1 MVNVVLNGGNIRCK
15 SIKIMAK
22 NNTIKSNKKQSD
34 SKKRN
39 YKFSFLTAFI
49 FLLSISLILSLFSFE
64 PSALHAVGSIDTVP
78 QSGEAVIPLLG
89 KFGNYLAYYTI
100 ALFGTAAWLL
110 PFVLI
115 SFSFSLYS
123 KTSWI
128 QKCRKIGSMM
138 ILIISTSTFST
149 VNFSENFNVQY
160 FTSGPGGYLGCFLY
174 FGLPFTGSNVTPQG
188 VLGVMFGPLGTNL
201 LCSILGIIAFAIHFS
216 LSFTK
221 LNKFTGIYTALRNS
235 KLSFFSNKRTKQEEN
250 PLPKTPPQVSLLSRF
265 LKVITRWNA
274 NSDDDLLFSDVS
286 KNRANT
292 DVFSAVQLSQNSKVL
307 KNNQI
312 ETEDDKPEIADHTSQ
327 VLDVWDDNIDSN
339 IVDDSQEKVFS
350 LINEKDNDHVEMDG
364 FKVVRAAKTEKAGDL
379 FPERKGDYHFPTLDL
394 LMDPPEEVGNADD
407 DHMEKA
413 RNLKE
418 TLSQFKVDI
427 ELGEVHTGP
436 VITRYDVHPAAGVR
450 VEKIANLDKNL
461 AMALRADS
469 VRILAPVPGK
479 GCVGIEV
486 PNSDPAAVCLKEILQ
501 SKAWADSGAE
511 IPIVLGK
518 EASGKALVADL
529 TKMPH
534 LLVAGSTGS
543 GKTVCINAIIASLC
557 YYSSPE
563 DVRFIMVDPKIVE
576 MKIYNDLP
584 HMLIP
589 VVTEP
594 KKVPGALKW
603 LLIEMERRY
612 QIFSKVG
619 VRNIAGFNAKILK
632 DKEEKEKAQLLDAE
646 MTAEERAA
654 LSNIQVPRDDD
665 ALEIPENKLPYIVC
679 IIDELADLM
688 MVAQADVETG
698 IARLAQL
705 ARAAGIHLIIATQR
719 PSVNVITGVI
729 KANLPSRISF
739 RVASYRDSQTILD
752 GKGAE
757 ALIGKGDML
766 FIPPGSS
773 TFVRAQGAFVSDDE
787 INGIV
792 DYLKINGPPEII
804 EEVREQIESAGDED
818 VLGQGGDDS
827 DEDPMVRKAI
837 EVIRTTKRASTS
849 NLQRKLSIGYNR
861 AARIMD
867 DLEDRGLIG
876 PDVPGQGREIL
887 MDL

>member
-1 MVNVVLNGGNIRCK
+1 VSKTDLKLNAATPKRSIVL
-15 SIKIMAK
+15 A
-22 NNTIKSNKKQSD
+22 
-34 SKKRN
+34 
-39 YKFSFLTAFI
+39 I
-49 FLLSISLILSLFSFE
+49 FL
-64 PSALHAVGSIDTVP
+64 AVV
-78 QSGEAVIPLLG
+78 A
-89 KFGNYLAYYTI
+89 
-100 ALFGTAAWLL
+100 
-110 PFVLI
+110 
-115 SFSFSLYS
+115 
-123 KTSWI
+123 
-128 QKCRKIGSMM
+128 
-138 ILIISTSTFST
+138 
-149 VNFSENFNVQY
+149 
-160 FTSGPGGYLGCFLY
+160 
-174 FGLPFTGSNVTPQG
+174 
-188 VLGVMFGPLGTNL
+188 
-201 LCSILGIIAFAIHFS
+201 
-216 LSFTK
+216 
-221 LNKFTGIYTALRNS
+221 
-235 KLSFFSNKRTKQEEN
+235 
-250 PLPKTPPQVSLLSRF
+250 
-265 LKVITRWNA
+265 
-274 NSDDDLLFSDVS
+274 
-286 KNRANT
+286 
-292 DVFSAVQLSQNSKVL
+292 
-307 KNNQI
+307 
-312 ETEDDKPEIADHTSQ
+312 
-327 VLDVWDDNIDSN
+327 
-339 IVDDSQEKVFS
+339 VFS
-350 LINEKDNDHVEMDG
+350 LIALVDYDPQFVHQSPQISDSPVLGKTGVFIGRCFNGWFGLSSWLLPWFFLNLSIASFKQTTSSVKLTQFLSTLSCILFVSILGNVTDHSNLASNNDSVFENDFYEHGAGGSLGAFLYSGMPFVESVNNAFENSGPLKTWLGSVGTILLSLIGLMLGLFYHIRWYFKLRNPLSKLNEVVSGLKSMKISRKEATLEEDAEDNKLEKSESDQNKSKKWGFGFLNTKDEEDLLFEDVSLQKSDPPIKDLREDEPAISSRSANKKNKFQEEENSLNPVNEKALSPNIPDVTKEESAAIPVSSSSEDNTPEQPEVEMDG

-379 FPERKGDYHFPTLDL
+379 FPERKGDYHFPTLEL
-394 LMDPPEEVGNADD
+394 LMEPPEEEANEDE
-407 DHMEKA
+407 DHMIKA

-418 TLSQFKVDI
+418 TLAQFKVEI

-461 AMALRADS
+461 AMALKADS

-486 PNSDPAAVCLKEILQ
+486 PNQKPAPVCLKEILQ
-501 SKAWADSGAE
+501 SKAWADAGAE

-518 EASGKALVADL
+518 EASGRALVADL

-557 YYSSPE
+557 YHSSPE

-576 MKIYNDLP
+576 MKVYNDLP

-603 LLIEMERRY
+603 LLVEMERRY

-632 DKEEKEKAQLLDAE
+632 DKEEKEKAQLLDAQ

-654 LSNIQVPRDDD
+654 LSSIEVPRDDD
-665 ALEIPENKLPYIVC
+665 VLEIPENKLPYIVC

-773 TFVRAQGAFVSDDE
+773 TFLRAQGAFVSDEE

-792 DYLKINGPPEII
+792 DYLKVNGPPQII
-804 EEVREQIESAGDED
+804 EEVREQIESAGEDD
-818 VLGQGGDDS
+818 VLGDGDDS

-837 EVIRTTKRASTS
+837 EVIRSTKRASTS

>member
-1 MVNVVLNGGNIRCK
+1 
-15 SIKIMAK
+15 MAK
-22 NNTIKSNKKQSD
+22 TITNSTKEKGLVKATLEKNLL
-34 SKKRN
+34 
-39 YKFSFLTAFI
+39 FS
-49 FLLSISLILSLFSFE
+49 LLSGVLSLCLLLALFFYQ
-64 PSALHAVGSIDTVP
+64 PSDLHKVGF
-78 QSGEAVIPLLG
+78 SGETPEYNQNEDTNIPVLGELGNYIAYAVFSSFGLSAWILPWLFVSLCILFATSSTIAEKTKKISTLVFGIVSLSTLANVQNSTHLDSQIYISGLGGKLGALLYSGLPLSANEQLPHGLLG
-89 KFGNYLAYYTI
+89 NLLGPW
-100 ALFGTAAWLL
+100 GTSILMII
-110 PFVLI
+110 VLI
-115 SFSFSLYS
+115 YSMSVHFSFSLLS
-123 KTSWI
+123 TIKTFEGIKRNFTNVSAENDKFN
-128 QKCRKIGSMM
+128 QSSSRKD
-138 ILIISTSTFST
+138 
-149 VNFSENFNVQY
+149 NDKSEKK
-160 FTSGPGGYLGCFLY
+160 
-174 FGLPFTGSNVTPQG
+174 
-188 VLGVMFGPLGTNL
+188 
-201 LCSILGIIAFAIHFS
+201 FS
-216 LSFTK
+216 LKSLFK
-221 LNKFTGIYTALRNS
+221 RESTGWF
-235 KLSFFSNKRTKQEEN
+235 KDKEE
-250 PLPKTPPQVSLLSRF
+250 
-265 LKVITRWNA
+265 
-274 NSDDDLLFSDVS
+274 DLLFGDVS
-286 KNRANT
+286 RSNVQNT
-292 DVFSAVQLSQNSKVL
+292 KIITSSKKTVA
-307 KNNQI
+307 KSTNKP
-312 ETEDDKPEIADHTSQ
+312 EDDKKSIDRNSDSTKALNSQDPEIAEEIKLKSANSSIAENNEQ
-327 VLDVWDDNIDSN
+327 NVASN
-339 IVDDSQEKVFS
+339 
-350 LINEKDNDHVEMDG
+350 LNDLDG
-364 FKVVRAAKTEKAGDL
+364 FKVVRAEKTEKAGDL
-379 FPERKGDYHFPTLDL
+379 FPERKGDYHFPTLEL
-394 LMDPPEEVGNADD
+394 LMDPPEEVDTGDE
-407 DHMEKA
+407 DHMLKA
-413 RNLKE
+413 KRLKE
-418 TLSQFKVDI
+418 TLMEFKIEV

-436 VITRYDVHPAAGVR
+436 VITRYDIHPAAGVR

-461 AMALRADS
+461 AMALKAES

-479 GCVGIEV
+479 GCVGVEV
-486 PNSDPAAVCLKEILQ
+486 PNAKPMPVCMKEILQ
-501 SKAWADSGAE
+501 SKAWAEAGAE

-518 EASGKALVADL
+518 EASGRPLVADL

-543 GKTVCINAIIASLC
+543 GKTVCINSIIASLC
-557 YYSSPE
+557 YHSSPE

-576 MKIYNDLP
+576 MKVYNDLP

-603 LLIEMERRY
+603 LLVEMERRY
-612 QIFSKVG
+612 QIFSKIG

-632 DKEEKEKAQLLDAE
+632 DKKEKEKALLLDAE

-654 LSNIQVPRDDD
+654 LSSIEVPRDDD
-665 ALEIPENKLPYIVC
+665 VLEIPENKLPYIVC

-773 TFVRAQGAFVSDDE
+773 AFARAQGAFVSDDE

-792 DYLKINGPPEII
+792 EFLKINGPPQII
-804 EEVREQIESAGDED
+804 EEVQEQVESAGQED
-818 VLGQGGDDS
+818 LLGGDGENS
-827 DEDPMVRKAI
+827 EEDPMARKAI
-837 EVIRTTKRASTS
+837 EIIRSTKRASTS

-867 DLEDRGLIG
+867 DLEDRGLVG

>member
-1 MVNVVLNGGNIRCK
+1 MAKKIDNNNGGISELSPKKRGFIGLISGALAVLVLIALINYDPSSYHVHPPADSTPLLGQLGIFVARHLFGLLGLSAWMLPWFLGNVSYLSLKKTKRRLKLLKLSTIFVSLICVSILANLRDTQFRIESNVSLLDSNRFEHGAGGSIGAFFYSGLPVDSLPEERSSGFLKLWFGSLGTTVISIGILLLSLSFHFK
-15 SIKIMAK
+15 SVGLFKLISKFEVLGKSEKKSPPTDLPISSDSSK
-22 NNTIKSNKKQSD
+22 VGSWLSKWLFRFSNKK
-34 SKKRN
+34 
-39 YKFSFLTAFI
+39 
-49 FLLSISLILSLFSFE
+49 
-64 PSALHAVGSIDTVP
+64 
-78 QSGEAVIPLLG
+78 
-89 KFGNYLAYYTI
+89 
-100 ALFGTAAWLL
+100 
-110 PFVLI
+110 
-115 SFSFSLYS
+115 
-123 KTSWI
+123 
-128 QKCRKIGSMM
+128 
-138 ILIISTSTFST
+138 
-149 VNFSENFNVQY
+149 
-160 FTSGPGGYLGCFLY
+160 
-174 FGLPFTGSNVTPQG
+174 
-188 VLGVMFGPLGTNL
+188 
-201 LCSILGIIAFAIHFS
+201 
-216 LSFTK
+216 
-221 LNKFTGIYTALRNS
+221 
-235 KLSFFSNKRTKQEEN
+235 
-250 PLPKTPPQVSLLSRF
+250 VS
-265 LKVITRWNA
+265 
-274 NSDDDLLFSDVS
+274 DDLLFGDVS
-286 KNRANT
+286 KIAN
-292 DVFSAVQLSQNSKVL
+292 SASEISENVKKENKSK
-307 KNNQI
+307 KEPKII
-312 ETEDDKPEIADHTSQ
+312 EEVKSDE
-327 VLDVWDDNIDSN
+327 LNGIDS
-339 IVDDSQEKVFS
+339 VSDSSEEIDAQEVSDPITKPAKLEVIDPS
-350 LINEKDNDHVEMDG
+350 TSGMEG
-364 FKVVRAAKTEKAGDL
+364 FKVVRAAKTEKANEL
-379 FPERKGDYHFPTLDL
+379 FPERKGDYHFPSMDL
-394 LMDPPEEVGNADD
+394 LMDPPEEEAIGDE
-407 DHMEKA
+407 DHILKA
-413 RNLKE
+413 KRLQDTLKE
-418 TLSQFKVDI
+418 FKI
-427 ELGEVHTGP
+427 EVEMGEVHTGP
-436 VITRYDVHPAAGVR
+436 VITRYDLHPAAGVR

-461 AMALRADS
+461 AMALRAES

-486 PNSDPAAVCLKEILQ
+486 PNAIPMPVCMKEILQ
-501 SKAWADSGAE
+501 SKAWHEAGAE

-518 EASGKALVADL
+518 EASGRPLVADL

-557 YYSSPE
+557 YHSSPE

-576 MKIYNDLP
+576 MKVYNDLP

-612 QIFSKVG
+612 QIFSKIG

-632 DKEEKEKAQLLDAE
+632 DKAEKEKAQLLDAE
-646 MTAEERAA
+646 MTPEERAA
-654 LSNIQVPRDDD
+654 LTSVQVPRDDD

-773 TFVRAQGAFVSDDE
+773 TFTRAQGAFVSDDE

-792 DYLKINGPPEII
+792 EFLKINGPPQII
-804 EEVREQIESAGDED
+804 EEVRDQIESAGEDD
-818 VLGQGGDDS
+818 VLGGSEDS
-827 DEDPMVRKAI
+827 EDDPMTRKAI
-837 EVIRTTKRASTS
+837 EVIRSTKRASTS

-867 DLEDRGLIG
+867 DLEDRGLVG
-876 PDVPGQGREIL
+876 PDVAGQGREIL

>member
-1 MVNVVLNGGNIRCK
+1 MLPWFLGNVSYLSLKKTKRRLKLLKLSTIFVSLICVSILANLRDTQFRIESNVSLLDSNRFEHGAGGSIGAFFYSGLPVDSLPEERSSGFLKLWFGSLGTTVITIGILLLSLSFHFK
-15 SIKIMAK
+15 SVGLFKLISKFEVFGKSEKKSPPTDLPISSDSSK
-22 NNTIKSNKKQSD
+22 VGSWLSKWLFRFSNKK
-34 SKKRN
+34 
-39 YKFSFLTAFI
+39 
-49 FLLSISLILSLFSFE
+49 
-64 PSALHAVGSIDTVP
+64 
-78 QSGEAVIPLLG
+78 
-89 KFGNYLAYYTI
+89 
-100 ALFGTAAWLL
+100 
-110 PFVLI
+110 
-115 SFSFSLYS
+115 
-123 KTSWI
+123 
-128 QKCRKIGSMM
+128 
-138 ILIISTSTFST
+138 
-149 VNFSENFNVQY
+149 
-160 FTSGPGGYLGCFLY
+160 
-174 FGLPFTGSNVTPQG
+174 
-188 VLGVMFGPLGTNL
+188 
-201 LCSILGIIAFAIHFS
+201 
-216 LSFTK
+216 
-221 LNKFTGIYTALRNS
+221 
-235 KLSFFSNKRTKQEEN
+235 
-250 PLPKTPPQVSLLSRF
+250 VS
-265 LKVITRWNA
+265 
-274 NSDDDLLFSDVS
+274 DDLLFGDVS
-286 KNRANT
+286 KIAN
-292 DVFSAVQLSQNSKVL
+292 SASEISENVKKENKSK
-307 KNNQI
+307 KEPKII
-312 ETEDDKPEIADHTSQ
+312 EEVKSDE
-327 VLDVWDDNIDSN
+327 LNGIDS
-339 IVDDSQEKVFS
+339 VSDSSEEIDAQEVSDPITKPAKLEVIDS
-350 LINEKDNDHVEMDG
+350 STSGMEG
-364 FKVVRAAKTEKAGDL
+364 FKVVRAAKTEKANEL
-379 FPERKGDYHFPTLDL
+379 FPERKGDYHFPSMDL
-394 LMDPPEEVGNADD
+394 LMDPPEEEAIGDE
-407 DHMEKA
+407 DHILKA
-413 RNLKE
+413 KRLQDTLKE
-418 TLSQFKVDI
+418 FKI
-427 ELGEVHTGP
+427 EVEMGEVHTGP
-436 VITRYDVHPAAGVR
+436 VITRYDLHPAAGVR

-461 AMALRADS
+461 AMALRAES

-486 PNSDPAAVCLKEILQ
+486 PNAIPMPVCMKEILQ
-501 SKAWADSGAE
+501 SKAWHEAGAE

-518 EASGKALVADL
+518 EASGRPLVADL

-557 YYSSPE
+557 YHSSPE

-576 MKIYNDLP
+576 MKVYNDLP

-612 QIFSKVG
+612 QIFSKIG

-632 DKEEKEKAQLLDAE
+632 DKAEKEKAQLLDAE
-646 MTAEERAA
+646 MTPEERAA
-654 LSNIQVPRDDD
+654 LTSVQVPRDDD

-773 TFVRAQGAFVSDDE
+773 TFTRAQGAFVSDDE

-792 DYLKINGPPEII
+792 EFLKINGPPQII
-804 EEVREQIESAGDED
+804 EEVRDQIESAGEDD
-818 VLGQGGDDS
+818 VLGGSEDS
-827 DEDPMVRKAI
+827 DDDPMTRKAI
-837 EVIRTTKRASTS
+837 EVIRSTKRASTS

-867 DLEDRGLIG
+867 DLEDRGLVG
-876 PDVPGQGREIL
+876 PDVAGQGREIL

>member
-1 MVNVVLNGGNIRCK
+1 M
-15 SIKIMAK
+15 
-22 NNTIKSNKKQSD
+22 
-34 SKKRN
+34 
-39 YKFSFLTAFI
+39 
-49 FLLSISLILSLFSFE
+49 E
-64 PSALHAVGSIDTVP
+64 
-78 QSGEAVIPLLG
+78 
-89 KFGNYLAYYTI
+89 
-100 ALFGTAAWLL
+100 
-110 PFVLI
+110 
-115 SFSFSLYS
+115 
-123 KTSWI
+123 
-128 QKCRKIGSMM
+128 
-138 ILIISTSTFST
+138 
-149 VNFSENFNVQY
+149 
-160 FTSGPGGYLGCFLY
+160 
-174 FGLPFTGSNVTPQG
+174 
-188 VLGVMFGPLGTNL
+188 
-201 LCSILGIIAFAIHFS
+201 
-216 LSFTK
+216 
-221 LNKFTGIYTALRNS
+221 
-235 KLSFFSNKRTKQEEN
+235 
-250 PLPKTPPQVSLLSRF
+250 
-265 LKVITRWNA
+265 
-274 NSDDDLLFSDVS
+274 
-286 KNRANT
+286 
-292 DVFSAVQLSQNSKVL
+292 
-307 KNNQI
+307 
-312 ETEDDKPEIADHTSQ
+312 
-327 VLDVWDDNIDSN
+327 
-339 IVDDSQEKVFS
+339 
-350 LINEKDNDHVEMDG
+350 G
-364 FKVVRAAKTEKAGDL
+364 FKVVRAAKTEKASDL
-379 FPERKGDYHFPTLDL
+379 FPERKGDYHFPPMEL
-394 LMDPPEEVGNADD
+394 LMEPPEEESIGDE
-407 DHMEKA
+407 DHILKA
-413 RNLKE
+413 KRLQDTLKE
-418 TLSQFKVDI
+418 FKI
-427 ELGEVHTGP
+427 EVEMGEVHTGP
-436 VITRYDVHPAAGVR
+436 VITRYDLHPAAGVR

-461 AMALRADS
+461 AMALKADS

-486 PNSDPAAVCLKEILQ
+486 PNATPMPVCMKEILQ
-501 SKAWADSGAE
+501 SKAWHEAGAE

-518 EASGKALVADL
+518 EASGRPLVADL

-557 YYSSPE
+557 YHSSPE

-576 MKIYNDLP
+576 MKVYNDLP

-589 VVTEP
+589 VVTDP

-612 QIFSKVG
+612 QIFSKIG

-632 DKEEKEKAQLLDAE
+632 DKAEKEKAQLLDAE
-646 MTAEERAA
+646 MTPEERAA
-654 LSNIQVPRDDD
+654 LNTIEVPRDDD

-773 TFVRAQGAFVSDDE
+773 TFARAQGAFVSDDE

-792 DYLKINGPPEII
+792 DYLKINGPPQII
-804 EEVREQIESAGDED
+804 EEVREQIESAGED
-818 VLGQGGDDS
+818 DILGGSDDS
-827 DEDPMVRKAI
+827 DDDPMTRKAI
-837 EVIRTTKRASTS
+837 EIIRSTKRASTS

-867 DLEDRGLIG
+867 DLEDRGLVG

>member
-1 MVNVVLNGGNIRCK
+1 
-15 SIKIMAK
+15 MAK
-22 NNTIKSNKKQSD
+22 NNTIKSNKKHLD
-34 SKKRN
+34 LKNRN

-49 FLLSISLILSLFSFE
+49 LLFSISLILSLFSYD
-64 PSALHAVGSIDTVP
+64 PSALHTVGSIDAVAE
-78 QSGEAVIPLLG
+78 SEEAVIPLLG
-89 KFGNYLAYYTI
+89 KLGNYLAYYNI
-100 ALFGTAAWLL
+100 AFFGSAGWLFPL
-110 PFVLI
+110 VLI
-115 SFSFSLYS
+115 SLSHTLYS

-128 QKCRKIGSMM
+128 QKCRKIGSMLV
-138 ILIISTSTFST
+138 LITSISTFST
-149 VNFSENFNVQY
+149 VNFSDNFNIQY
-160 FTSGPGGYLGCFLY
+160 FTSGPGGYLGCLLY
-174 FGLPFTGSNVTPQG
+174 FGLPFSASNVNPQG
-188 VLGVMFGPLGTNL
+188 VIGVLFGPLGTNL
-201 LCSILGIIAFAIHFS
+201 LCLILGIFAFAIHFPWLFS
-216 LSFTK
+216 K
-221 LNKFTGIYTALRNS
+221 LNKFSILYSVIKNA
-235 KLSFFSNKRTKQEEN
+235 KLPSFSANRTKQEED
-250 PLPKTPPQVSLLSRF
+250 LSKKTPSQFSLWSRF
-265 LKVITRWNA
+265 LKMMPKWNN

-286 KNRANT
+286 KKRPNLE
-292 DVFSAVQLSQNSKVL
+292 VFSTVEPSESRKGLNKS
-307 KNNQI
+307 QI
-312 ETEDDKPEIADHTSQ
+312 EPDGHKTELVGHTSQ
-327 VLDVWDDNIDSN
+327 ALYISVDNLDSN
-339 IVDDSQEKVFS
+339 IVDDSDEKIS
-350 LINEKDNDHVEMDG
+350 SQINEKGDDQVEMGG

-773 TFVRAQGAFVSDDE
+773 TFVRAQGAFVSDEE

-804 EEVREQIESAGDED
+804 EEVREQIESAGDDD

>member
-1 MVNVVLNGGNIRCK
+1 MTKRIDNKNGGISELSPKKRGFIGLISGALAILVLIALINYDPSSYHVYPPADSTPLLGQLGIFVARHLFGLLGLAAWMLPWFLGSISYLSFKKTKTRLKVLKLSTIFVSLICVSILANLRDSQFRIESNVSFLDSNRFEHGAGGSIGAFFYSGLPIDSLPKERSSGFFKLWFGSLGTTVISIGILLLSLSFHFKSAGLFNLISKFEVLGKSEKKSPQTDIPTSSDTSGNGSWVPNWLIRF
-15 SIKIMAK
+15 
-22 NNTIKSNKKQSD
+22 SNKK
-34 SKKRN
+34 
-39 YKFSFLTAFI
+39 
-49 FLLSISLILSLFSFE
+49 
-64 PSALHAVGSIDTVP
+64 
-78 QSGEAVIPLLG
+78 
-89 KFGNYLAYYTI
+89 
-100 ALFGTAAWLL
+100 
-110 PFVLI
+110 
-115 SFSFSLYS
+115 
-123 KTSWI
+123 
-128 QKCRKIGSMM
+128 
-138 ILIISTSTFST
+138 
-149 VNFSENFNVQY
+149 
-160 FTSGPGGYLGCFLY
+160 
-174 FGLPFTGSNVTPQG
+174 SN
-188 VLGVMFGPLGTNL
+188 
-201 LCSILGIIAFAIHFS
+201 
-216 LSFTK
+216 
-221 LNKFTGIYTALRNS
+221 
-235 KLSFFSNKRTKQEEN
+235 
-250 PLPKTPPQVSLLSRF
+250 
-265 LKVITRWNA
+265 
-274 NSDDDLLFSDVS
+274 DDLLFGDVS
-286 KNRANT
+286 KITNSATGISDNVKKEKKPKKEPRISEEVKSNVSNSLDAVSDQSEEIYTEEVSESIEKSENEE
-292 DVFSAVQLSQNSKVL
+292 VFDSS
-307 KNNQI
+307 
-312 ETEDDKPEIADHTSQ
+312 TSGM
-327 VLDVWDDNIDSN
+327 
-339 IVDDSQEKVFS
+339 E
-350 LINEKDNDHVEMDG
+350 G
-364 FKVVRAAKTEKAGDL
+364 FKVVRAAKTEKANEL
-379 FPERKGDYHFPTLDL
+379 FPERKGDYHFPSMDL
-394 LMDPPEEVGNADD
+394 LMDPPEEEAIGDD
-407 DHMEKA
+407 DHILKA
-413 RNLKE
+413 KRLQDTLKE
-418 TLSQFKVDI
+418 FKI
-427 ELGEVHTGP
+427 EVEMGEVHTGP
-436 VITRYDVHPAAGVR
+436 VITRYDLHPAAGVR

-461 AMALRADS
+461 AMALRAES

-486 PNSDPAAVCLKEILQ
+486 PNAIPMPVCMKEILQ
-501 SKAWADSGAE
+501 SKAWHEAGAE

-518 EASGKALVADL
+518 EASGRPLVADL

-557 YYSSPE
+557 YHSSPE

-576 MKIYNDLP
+576 MKVYNDLP

-612 QIFSKVG
+612 QIFSKIG

-632 DKEEKEKAQLLDAE
+632 DKAEKEKAQLLDAE
-646 MTAEERAA
+646 MTPEERAA
-654 LSNIQVPRDDD
+654 LTSVQVPRDDE

-773 TFVRAQGAFVSDDE
+773 TFTRAQGAFVSDEE

-792 DYLKINGPPEII
+792 EFLKINGPPQII
-804 EEVREQIESAGDED
+804 EEVRDQIESAGEDD
-818 VLGQGGDDS
+818 VLGGSEDS
-827 DEDPMVRKAI
+827 DDDPMTRKAI
-837 EVIRTTKRASTS
+837 EVIRSTKRASTS

-867 DLEDRGLIG
+867 DLEDRGLVG
-876 PDVPGQGREIL
+876 PDVAGQGREIL

>member
-1 MVNVVLNGGNIRCK
+1 VIGKL
-15 SIKIMAK
+15 MAK
-22 NNTIKSNKKQSD
+22 TINKDNSGIYKLSP
-34 SKKRN
+34 KKRG
-39 YKFSFLTAFI
+39 LLG
-49 FLLSISLILSLFSFE
+49 LLSGVLAVLVFIAIFNYDPSSFHVY
-64 PSALHAVGSIDTVP
+64 PPTDST
-78 QSGEAVIPLLG
+78 PLLG
-89 KFGNYLAYYTI
+89 QLGIFI
-100 ALFGTAAWLL
+100 ARHLIGLFGLSAWILPWLL
-110 PFVLI
+110 GTVSYL
-115 SFSFSLYS
+115 SFK
-123 KTSWI
+123 KTSTRLKFI
-128 QKCRKIGSMM
+128 KLVTIFTSLICVSILANLRDSQFRIESNESLFDSNRFEHGAGGSVGAFFYSGLP
-138 ILIISTSTFST
+138 IDSLDEERSGGFFKLWFGSLGTTIISI
-149 VNFSENFNVQY
+149 V
-160 FTSGPGGYLGCFLY
+160 
-174 FGLPFTGSNVTPQG
+174 
-188 VLGVMFGPLGTNL
+188 VLLV
-201 LCSILGIIAFAIHFS
+201 C
-216 LSFTK
+216 LSFHFKSVGLFNFISK
-221 LNKFTGIYTALRNS
+221 LKLSSRFGKKLQTEDLSSSRDLSKGRGLLTNWLS
-235 KLSFFSNKRTKQEEN
+235 KLSEKKPS
-250 PLPKTPPQVSLLSRF
+250 
-265 LKVITRWNA
+265 
-274 NSDDDLLFSDVS
+274 DDLLFGDVS
-286 KNRANT
+286 KISSTAVSSSGINPKENNFKKQPNT
-292 DVFSAVQLSQNSKVL
+292 KKETKIEVIKPKHSDPI
-307 KNNQI
+307 QI
-312 ETEDDKPEIADHTSQ
+312 EEPEEDLVANPIEESVNIEVPESSPIGM
-327 VLDVWDDNIDSN
+327 
-339 IVDDSQEKVFS
+339 E
-350 LINEKDNDHVEMDG
+350 G
-364 FKVVRAAKTEKAGDL
+364 FKVVRAAKTEKASDL
-379 FPERKGDYHFPTLDL
+379 FPERKGDYHFPSMEL
-394 LMDPPEEVGNADD
+394 LMDPPEEEAVGDE
-407 DHMEKA
+407 DHILKA
-413 RNLKE
+413 KRLQDTLKE
-418 TLSQFKVDI
+418 FKI
-427 ELGEVHTGP
+427 EVEMGEVHTGP
-436 VITRYDVHPAAGVR
+436 VITRYDLHPAAGVR

-461 AMALRADS
+461 AMALRAES

-486 PNSDPAAVCLKEILQ
+486 PNATPMPVCMKEILQ
-501 SKAWADSGAE
+501 SKAWHEAGAE

-518 EASGKALVADL
+518 EASGRPLVADL

-557 YYSSPE
+557 YHSSPE

-576 MKIYNDLP
+576 MKVYNDLP

-612 QIFSKVG
+612 QIFSKIG

-632 DKEEKEKAQLLDAE
+632 DKAEKEKAQLLDAD
-646 MTAEERAA
+646 MTPEERAA
-654 LSNIQVPRDDD
+654 LTSVQVPRDDD

-773 TFVRAQGAFVSDDE
+773 TFTRAQGAFVSDEE

-792 DYLKINGPPEII
+792 EFLKINGPPQII
-804 EEVREQIESAGDED
+804 EEVRDQIESAGEDD
-818 VLGQGGDDS
+818 VLGSSEDS
-827 DEDPMVRKAI
+827 DDDPMTRKAI
-837 EVIRTTKRASTS
+837 EVIRSTKRASTS

-867 DLEDRGLIG
+867 DLEDRGLVG
-876 PDVPGQGREIL
+876 PDVAGQGREIL

>member
-1 MVNVVLNGGNIRCK
+1 M
-15 SIKIMAK
+15 S
-22 NNTIKSNKKQSD
+22 KSNLNLSVVSPKRSSYLGVLTAVAAAFTLVALVDYDPLFVHQSPQISD
-34 SKKRN
+34 SPVLGKTGV
-39 YKFSFLTAFI
+39 FLARCFNGWFGI
-49 FLLSISLILSLFSFE
+49 SSWLLPWFFLNLSISCFKQTTTQLKLTQFCSTLACVLFVCILGNVIDHSNLESKNISVFIKDLYEHGAGGSLGAILYSGMPFVDSISKTLGNAGPLKIWLGSAGTILLSLAGLLIGLFYHVRWYFNLKNPLTKFTDILSKQKNKQKAFNGEFKRDDKAEKNQELVSKQKKTKKWSF
-64 PSALHAVGSIDTVP
+64 
-78 QSGEAVIPLLG
+78 
-89 KFGNYLAYYTI
+89 
-100 ALFGTAAWLL
+100 
-110 PFVLI
+110 
-115 SFSFSLYS
+115 
-123 KTSWI
+123 
-128 QKCRKIGSMM
+128 
-138 ILIISTSTFST
+138 
-149 VNFSENFNVQY
+149 NF
-160 FTSGPGGYLGCFLY
+160 
-174 FGLPFTGSNVTPQG
+174 
-188 VLGVMFGPLGTNL
+188 
-201 LCSILGIIAFAIHFS
+201 I
-216 LSFTK
+216 
-221 LNKFTGIYTALRNS
+221 NS
-235 KLSFFSNKRTKQEEN
+235 KDE
-250 PLPKTPPQVSLLSRF
+250 
-265 LKVITRWNA
+265 
-274 NSDDDLLFSDVS
+274 DDLLFEDVS
-286 KNRANT
+286 LQQSDFPAGDWITNKSGYRA
-292 DVFSAVQLSQNSKVL
+292 K
-307 KNNQI
+307 
-312 ETEDDKPEIADHTSQ
+312 TSMKKESR
-327 VLDVWDDNIDSN
+327 VKEESSDP
-339 IVDDSQEKVFS
+339 IVDNGVAAVPAQSTHKGNPANDKKTEE
-350 LINEKDNDHVEMDG
+350 NELLVNSSVNQSEVDLDG
-364 FKVVRAAKTEKAGDL
+364 FKVVRAAKTEKAGNL
-379 FPERKGDYHFPTLDL
+379 FPERKGDYHFPILDL
-394 LMDPPEEVGNADD
+394 LMEPPEEESNEDE
-407 DHMEKA
+407 DHMIKA

-418 TLSQFKVDI
+418 TLAQFKVEI

-461 AMALRADS
+461 AMALKADS

-486 PNSDPAAVCLKEILQ
+486 PNQKPTPVCLKEILQ
-501 SKAWADSGAE
+501 SKAWADAGAE

-557 YYSSPE
+557 YHSSPE

-576 MKIYNDLP
+576 MKVYNDLP

-603 LLIEMERRY
+603 LLVEMERRY

-646 MTAEERAA
+646 MTVEERAA
-654 LSNIQVPRDDD
+654 LSSIEVPRDDD
-665 ALEIPENKLPYIVC
+665 VLEIPDNKLPYIVC

-766 FIPPGSS
+766 FIPPGSA
-773 TFVRAQGAFVSDDE
+773 TFLRAQGAFVSDDE

-792 DYLKINGPPEII
+792 DYLKINGPPQII
-804 EEVREQIESAGDED
+804 EEVREQIESAGEDD
-818 VLGQGGDDS
+818 VLGSESEDS

-837 EVIRTTKRASTS
+837 EIIRSTKRASTS

-867 DLEDRGLIG
+867 DLEDRGLVG
-876 PDVPGQGREIL
+876 PDIPGQGREIL

>member
-1 MVNVVLNGGNIRCK
+1 MAKRNIKESNRK
-15 SIKIMAK
+15 KSDSIKSQK
-22 NNTIKSNKKQSD
+22 N
-34 SKKRN
+34 
-39 YKFSFLTAFI
+39 SFLPVFI
-49 FLLSISLILSLFSFE
+49 VLIAICLFLSLFSFE
-64 PSALHAVGSIDTVP
+64 PSALHIVGSLDSAV
-78 QSGEAVIPLLG
+78 QSEEQIIPLLG
-89 KFGNYLAYYTI
+89 KFGNYLAYYNL
-100 ALFGTAAWLL
+100 ALFGVSAWLI
-110 PFVLI
+110 PWALI
-115 SFSFSLYS
+115 GLAYGIYYKNSIIYKCKKVGSIFLFIVSICVFSDL
-123 KTSWI
+123 
-128 QKCRKIGSMM
+128 
-138 ILIISTSTFST
+138 
-149 VNFSENFNVQY
+149 NFSQSFNNQH
-160 FTSGPGGYLGCFLY
+160 FISGPGGYLGCFLY
-174 FGLPFTGSNVTPQG
+174 SGLPLTIEARPPQG
-188 VLGVMFGPLGTNL
+188 MVGVFFGPLGTNL
-201 LCSILGIIAFAIHFS
+201 LSIILSIFSLCLHFS
-216 LSFTK
+216 LSFST
-221 LNKFTGIYTALRNS
+221 FRNVYAKTMVS
-235 KLSFFSNKRTKQEEN
+235 KLPQKKDANDAIVDQTKAKEE
-250 PLPKTPPQVSLLSRF
+250 TPTSSKSLLSKMLSAIPKLNF
-265 LKVITRWNA
+265 NTE
-274 NSDDDLLFSDVS
+274 DDLLFSDVS
-286 KNRANT
+286 KSQTTKETIEQAHLSEPILPLKSVKTECTEQTEKT
-292 DVFSAVQLSQNSKVL
+292 DRKENVSAIKPKEDISIVSSTVSEPPKENINSSEVTTP
-307 KNNQI
+307 NQ
-312 ETEDDKPEIADHTSQ
+312 
-327 VLDVWDDNIDSN
+327 
-339 IVDDSQEKVFS
+339 
-350 LINEKDNDHVEMDG
+350 VEMDG

-394 LMDPPEEVGNADD
+394 LMEPPEEVGNADD

-418 TLSQFKVDI
+418 TLAQFKVDI

-557 YYSSPE
+557 YHSSPD

-632 DKEEKEKAQLLDAE
+632 DKEEKEKALLLDAE

-804 EEVREQIESAGDED
+804 DEVREQIESAGEDD
-818 VLGQGGDDS
+818 VLGKEGEDG

>member
-1 MVNVVLNGGNIRCK
+1 MTKAIIEKQVG
-15 SIKIMAK
+15 IKKA
-22 NNTIKSNKKQSD
+22 TPEKQATLG
-34 SKKRN
+34 
-39 YKFSFLTAFI
+39 FVFGI
-49 FLLSISLILSLFSFE
+49 ISILSFVSLCDYDPGSFHSS
-64 PSALHAVGSIDTVP
+64 PPTQNS
-78 QSGEAVIPLLG
+78 PLLG
-89 KFGNYLAYYTI
+89 QVGLSLASNILGIFGI
-100 ALFGTAAWLL
+100 SAWLL
-110 PFVLI
+110 PWLFGTLSFLSFRKTQNKEKLSKFVTIALSILSICILANIRDVQIREDGKSSLFNPNIYVHGAGGSVGAFIYSGQPI
-115 SFSFSLYS
+115 SSQPEEQVGGFLRLWLGSLGATMLALCILFFCLSIHFSFSPLQFFL
-123 KTSWI
+123 TRI
-128 QKCRKIGSMM
+128 KIGKE
-138 ILIISTSTFST
+138 FSKQNGAESSKET
-149 VNFSENFNVQY
+149 QTKEPKEKNV
-160 FTSGPGGYLGCFLY
+160 PDEIE
-174 FGLPFTGSNVTPQG
+174 V
-188 VLGVMFGPLGTNL
+188 
-201 LCSILGIIAFAIHFS
+201 
-216 LSFTK
+216 
-221 LNKFTGIYTALRNS
+221 
-235 KLSFFSNKRTKQEEN
+235 SNKEDKKKKWK
-250 PLPKTPPQVSLLSRF
+250 LPWS
-265 LKVITRWNA
+265 
-274 NSDDDLLFSDVS
+274 SDDGDEDLLFGDVS
-286 KNRANT
+286 KENSSEKSPVKVKAVNT
-292 DVFSAVQLSQNSKVL
+292 DSVRSGPDEKKSNKIEPTISQEPEAK
-307 KNNQI
+307 KPIDIPI
-312 ETEDDKPEIADHTSQ
+312 EKIEPIVDTTGQ
-327 VLDVWDDNIDSN
+327 DSN
-339 IVDDSQEKVFS
+339 SET
-350 LINEKDNDHVEMDG
+350 NEGMEG

-379 FPERKGDYHFPTLDL
+379 FPERKGDYHFPPMEL
-394 LMDPPEEVGNADD
+394 LMEPPEEEAIGDD
-407 DHMEKA
+407 DHILKA
-413 RNLKE
+413 KRLQD
-418 TLSQFKVDI
+418 TLREFKI
-427 ELGEVHTGP
+427 EVEMGEVHTGP
-436 VITRYDVHPAAGVR
+436 VITRYDLHPAAGVR

-461 AMALRADS
+461 AMALKAES

-486 PNSDPAAVCLKEILQ
+486 PNATPMPVCMKEILQ
-501 SKAWADSGAE
+501 SKAWHEAGAE

-518 EASGKALVADL
+518 EASGRPLVADL

-557 YYSSPE
+557 YHSSPE

-576 MKIYNDLP
+576 MKVYNDLP

-612 QIFSKVG
+612 QIFSKIG

-632 DKEEKEKAQLLDAE
+632 DKAEKEKAQLLDAL
-646 MTAEERAA
+646 MTPEERAA
-654 LSNIQVPRDDD
+654 LSSIEVPRDDD

-739 RVASYRDSQTILD
+739 RVASYRDSMTILD

-773 TFVRAQGAFVSDDE
+773 TFARAQGAFVSDDE

-792 DYLKINGPPEII
+792 DFLKINGPPQII
-804 EEVREQIESAGDED
+804 EEVRDQIDSAGEED
-818 VLGQGGDDS
+818 VLGGSDDS
-827 DEDPMVRKAI
+827 DDDPMTKKAI
-837 EVIRTTKRASTS
+837 EIIRSTKRASTS

-867 DLEDRGLIG
+867 DLEDRGLVG
-876 PDVPGQGREIL
+876 PDVAGQGREIL

>member
-1 MVNVVLNGGNIRCK
+1 MAKKIDNNNGGISELSPKKRGFIGLISGALAVLVLIALINYDPSSYHVHPPADSTPLLGQLGIFVARHLFGLLGLSAWMLPWFLGNVSYLSLKKTKRRLKLLKLSTIFVSLICVSILANLRDTQFRIESNVSLLDSNRFEHGAGGSIGAFFYSGLPVDSLPEERSSGFLKLWFGSLGTTVITIGILLLSLSFHFK
-15 SIKIMAK
+15 SVGLFKLISKFEVFGKSEKKSPPTDLPISSDSSK
-22 NNTIKSNKKQSD
+22 VGSWLSKWLFRFSNKK
-34 SKKRN
+34 
-39 YKFSFLTAFI
+39 
-49 FLLSISLILSLFSFE
+49 
-64 PSALHAVGSIDTVP
+64 
-78 QSGEAVIPLLG
+78 
-89 KFGNYLAYYTI
+89 
-100 ALFGTAAWLL
+100 
-110 PFVLI
+110 
-115 SFSFSLYS
+115 
-123 KTSWI
+123 
-128 QKCRKIGSMM
+128 
-138 ILIISTSTFST
+138 
-149 VNFSENFNVQY
+149 
-160 FTSGPGGYLGCFLY
+160 
-174 FGLPFTGSNVTPQG
+174 
-188 VLGVMFGPLGTNL
+188 
-201 LCSILGIIAFAIHFS
+201 
-216 LSFTK
+216 
-221 LNKFTGIYTALRNS
+221 
-235 KLSFFSNKRTKQEEN
+235 
-250 PLPKTPPQVSLLSRF
+250 VS
-265 LKVITRWNA
+265 
-274 NSDDDLLFSDVS
+274 DDLLFGDVS
-286 KNRANT
+286 KIAN
-292 DVFSAVQLSQNSKVL
+292 SASEISENVKKENKSK
-307 KNNQI
+307 KEPKII
-312 ETEDDKPEIADHTSQ
+312 EEVKSDE
-327 VLDVWDDNIDSN
+327 LNGIDS
-339 IVDDSQEKVFS
+339 VSDSSEEIDAQEVSDPITKPAKLEVIDS
-350 LINEKDNDHVEMDG
+350 STSGMEG
-364 FKVVRAAKTEKAGDL
+364 FKVVRAAKTEKANEL
-379 FPERKGDYHFPTLDL
+379 FPERKGDYHFPSMDL
-394 LMDPPEEVGNADD
+394 LMDPPEEEAIGDE
-407 DHMEKA
+407 DHILKA
-413 RNLKE
+413 KRLQDTLKE
-418 TLSQFKVDI
+418 FKI
-427 ELGEVHTGP
+427 EVEMGEVHTGP
-436 VITRYDVHPAAGVR
+436 VITRYDLHPAAGVR

-461 AMALRADS
+461 AMALRAES

-486 PNSDPAAVCLKEILQ
+486 PNAIPMPVCMKEILQ
-501 SKAWADSGAE
+501 SKAWHEAGAE

-518 EASGKALVADL
+518 EASGRPLVADL

-557 YYSSPE
+557 YHSSPE

-576 MKIYNDLP
+576 MKVYNDLP

-612 QIFSKVG
+612 QIFSKIG

-632 DKEEKEKAQLLDAE
+632 DKAEKEKAQLLDAE
-646 MTAEERAA
+646 MTPEERAA
-654 LSNIQVPRDDD
+654 LTSVQVPRDDD

-705 ARAAGIHLIIATQR
+705 ARAAGIHLIIATRR

-773 TFVRAQGAFVSDDE
+773 TFTRAQGAFVSDDE

-792 DYLKINGPPEII
+792 EFLKINGPPQII
-804 EEVREQIESAGDED
+804 EEVRDQIESAGEDD
-818 VLGQGGDDS
+818 VLGGSEDS
-827 DEDPMVRKAI
+827 DDDPMTRKAI
-837 EVIRTTKRASTS
+837 EVIRSTKRASTS

-867 DLEDRGLIG
+867 DLEDRGLVG
-876 PDVPGQGREIL
+876 PDVAGQGREIL

>member
-1 MVNVVLNGGNIRCK
+1 MKLAAVSPERKRLGAFLALFLGLFSIIALLDYSPLSIHESPSDQSSPILGQVGVITARTLLGWLGLSAWLVPWFFLNLSLCFYKKIFGKPIFFNNITVLFAIFSICILSNVKDNSNLSSGGGPMFDSNTYEHGAGGSIGAYFYSGLPFFDPSHHGMLKIWFGPVGTSLVSIILLISCLYYQFRWYFKVDQPIGTLLSNLNKVLPEK
-15 SIKIMAK
+15 S
-22 NNTIKSNKKQSD
+22 SNKTFGNSETQGEEVSGNND
-34 SKKRN
+34 IDLQTPKKSL
-39 YKFSFLTAFI
+39 FSFLTNKGDADVLFEDVS
-49 FLLSISLILSLFSFE
+49 LKQQDDPKSLENKSTSKQKTKLSESISPSDKEQENVESKDSVSDIYSSEPEEKDEQTFE
-64 PSALHAVGSIDTVP
+64 KEEI
-78 QSGEAVIPLLG
+78 EEEE
-89 KFGNYLAYYTI
+89 
-100 ALFGTAAWLL
+100 
-110 PFVLI
+110 
-115 SFSFSLYS
+115 
-123 KTSWI
+123 
-128 QKCRKIGSMM
+128 C
-138 ILIISTSTFST
+138 
-149 VNFSENFNVQY
+149 
-160 FTSGPGGYLGCFLY
+160 
-174 FGLPFTGSNVTPQG
+174 
-188 VLGVMFGPLGTNL
+188 
-201 LCSILGIIAFAIHFS
+201 S
-216 LSFTK
+216 LSEGK
-221 LNKFTGIYTALRNS
+221 
-235 KLSFFSNKRTKQEEN
+235 
-250 PLPKTPPQVSLLSRF
+250 
-265 LKVITRWNA
+265 
-274 NSDDDLLFSDVS
+274 
-286 KNRANT
+286 
-292 DVFSAVQLSQNSKVL
+292 
-307 KNNQI
+307 
-312 ETEDDKPEIADHTSQ
+312 
-327 VLDVWDDNIDSN
+327 
-339 IVDDSQEKVFS
+339 
-350 LINEKDNDHVEMDG
+350 VEMDG
-364 FKVVRAAKTEKAGDL
+364 FKVVRAAKTEKASDL

-394 LMDPPEEVGNADD
+394 LMEPPEEESNEDE
-407 DHMEKA
+407 DHMIKA

-418 TLSQFKVDI
+418 TLAQFKVEI

-461 AMALRADS
+461 AMALKADS

-486 PNSDPAAVCLKEILQ
+486 PNQNPAPVCLKEILQ
-501 SKAWADSGAE
+501 SKAWASSGAE

-518 EASGKALVADL
+518 EASGRALVADL

-557 YYSSPE
+557 YHSSPE

-576 MKIYNDLP
+576 MKVYNDLP

-603 LLIEMERRY
+603 LLVEMERRY

-654 LSNIQVPRDDD
+654 LSSIEVPRDDEV
-665 ALEIPENKLPYIVC
+665 LEIPENKLPYIVC

-773 TFVRAQGAFVSDDE
+773 TFLRAQGAFVSDDE

-792 DYLKINGPPEII
+792 DYLKINGPPQII
-804 EEVREQIESAGDED
+804 EEVRDQIESAGEGD
-818 VLGQGGDDS
+818 VLGDDGANA

-867 DLEDRGLIG
+867 DLEDRGLVG

>member
-1 MVNVVLNGGNIRCK
+1 MKISTILLCIASLCVMANIRDHGLL
-15 SIKIMAK
+15 K
-22 NNTIKSNKKQSD
+22 NENDTLFDLNHFEHGAGGS
-34 SKKRN
+34 
-39 YKFSFLTAFI
+39 LGAF
-49 FLLSISLILSLFSFE
+49 F
-64 PSALHAVGSIDTVP
+64 
-78 QSGEAVIPLLG
+78 
-89 KFGNYLAYYTI
+89 
-100 ALFGTAAWLL
+100 
-110 PFVLI
+110 
-115 SFSFSLYS
+115 YS
-123 KTSWI
+123 
-128 QKCRKIGSMM
+128 
-138 ILIISTSTFST
+138 
-149 VNFSENFNVQY
+149 
-160 FTSGPGGYLGCFLY
+160 
-174 FGLPFTGSNVTPQG
+174 GLPFSNPDLAEISIG
-188 VLGVMFGPLGTNL
+188 GFLRIWMGGLGTGL
-201 LCSILGIIAFAIHFS
+201 LMTGILIGSICTHFS
-216 LSFTK
+216 LNPFPLLFGFLK
-221 LNKFTGIYTALRNS
+221 NI
-235 KLSFFSNKRTKQEEN
+235 RTKSEKQAGEESSKDTETPKPKSESKPKSPKKWKLPWFSTAPDEDFLFGDVSERKEGGADPNGGLAKAQNQPINKEKADHKKKEDSSVKTSPEEVATESKKAIPEQIQAQESPSEIEEEES
-250 PLPKTPPQVSLLSRF
+250 TEQVS
-265 LKVITRWNA
+265 
-274 NSDDDLLFSDVS
+274 
-286 KNRANT
+286 
-292 DVFSAVQLSQNSKVL
+292 
-307 KNNQI
+307 
-312 ETEDDKPEIADHTSQ
+312 
-327 VLDVWDDNIDSN
+327 
-339 IVDDSQEKVFS
+339 
-350 LINEKDNDHVEMDG
+350 MDG
-364 FKVVRAAKTEKAGDL
+364 FKVVRAAKTEKAVDL

-394 LMDPPEEVGNADD
+394 LMDPPEEESSGDE
-407 DHMEKA
+407 DHMVKA
-413 RNLKE
+413 KRLKE
-418 TLSQFKVDI
+418 TLSEFKIEI

-461 AMALRADS
+461 AMALKADS

-486 PNSDPAAVCLKEILQ
+486 PNEKPAPVCLKEILQ
-501 SKAWADSGAE
+501 SKAWADAGSE

-518 EASGKALVADL
+518 EASGKPLVADL

-557 YYSSPE
+557 YHSSPE

-576 MKIYNDLP
+576 MKVYNDLP

-603 LLIEMERRY
+603 LLVEMERRY

-632 DKEEKEKAQLLDAE
+632 DKEEREKAQLLDAE

-654 LSNIQVPRDDD
+654 LSSVQVPRDDD
-665 ALEIPENKLPYIVC
+665 ALEIPENKIPYIVC

-757 ALIGKGDML
+757 ALIGRGDML

-773 TFVRAQGAFVSDDE
+773 TFARAQGAFVSDDE

-792 DYLKINGPPEII
+792 DYLKINGPPQII
-804 EEVREQIESAGDED
+804 EEVREQIESAGEDD
-818 VLGQGGDDS
+818 VLGEGDGDS

-837 EVIRTTKRASTS
+837 EIIRSTKRASTS

-867 DLEDRGLIG
+867 DLEDRGLVG
-876 PDVPGQGREIL
+876 PDTPGQGREIL

>member
-1 MVNVVLNGGNIRCK
+1 
-15 SIKIMAK
+15 MAK
-22 NNTIKSNKKQSD
+22 NNTIKSNKIQSD

-49 FLLSISLILSLFSFE
+49 FLFSISLILSLFSYE
-64 PSALHAVGSIDTVP
+64 PSALHSVGSIDTAP
-78 QSGEAVIPLLG
+78 KLDKTVIPLLG
-89 KFGNYLAYYTI
+89 KFGNYLAYYNI
-100 ALFGTAAWLL
+100 ALFGTAAWIFPL
-110 PFVLI
+110 VLI
-115 SFSFSLYS
+115 SFFYTAYS

-128 QKCRKIGSMM
+128 QKCSKIGSMIVL
-138 ILIISTSTFST
+138 ILSISTFST
-149 VNFSENFNVQY
+149 VNFSENFNIQY

-174 FGLPFTGSNVTPQG
+174 FGLPFSASNVTPQG
-188 VLGVMFGPLGTNL
+188 VLGVLFGPLGTNL
-201 LCSILGIIAFAIHFS
+201 LCLILGVFAFAIHFS
-216 LSFTK
+216 LSFSK
-221 LNKFTGIYTALRNS
+221 LTKFTRLFLALKNAKIS
-235 KLSFFSNKRTKQEEN
+235 IFSDKRTKQDET
-250 PLPKTPPQVSLLSRF
+250 PPKKTPPHVSLWSRF
-265 LKVITRWNA
+265 LKVMPRWNA
-274 NSDDDLLFSDVS
+274 NADDDILFSDVS
-286 KNRANT
+286 KKRASSE
-292 DVFSAVQLSQNSKVL
+292 VFSSVEPSKTRKVPI
-307 KNNQI
+307 KDQTK
-312 ETEDDKPEIADHTSQ
+312 TEDHKPEIAVHSSLA
-327 VLDVWDDNIDSN
+327 LDVAADNLDSN
-339 IVDDSQEKVFS
+339 TVSDSQDEAS
-350 LINEKDNDHVEMDG
+350 SPIEEKDNDHVEMDG

-379 FPERKGDYHFPTLDL
+379 FPERKGDYHFPTLEL

-646 MTAEERAA
+646 MTPEERAA
-654 LSNIQVPRDDD
+654 LSSIQVPRDDD

-804 EEVREQIESAGDED
+804 EEVREQIESAGDDD

>member
-1 MVNVVLNGGNIRCK
+1 MTKAMTEKRLTIQKASPEKQVL
-15 SIKIMAK
+15 
-22 NNTIKSNKKQSD
+22 QSFA
-34 SKKRN
+34 
-39 YKFSFLTAFI
+39 YGI
-49 FLLSISLILSLFSFE
+49 FAILIFTSLCDYNPASYHSS
-64 PSALHAVGSIDTVP
+64 P
-78 QSGEAVIPLLG
+78 SGEMSPLLG
-89 KFGNYLAYYTI
+89 QFGVYLARYI
-100 ALFGTAAWLL
+100 LSVFGISAWLL
-110 PFVLI
+110 PWVFGVLSYLSYNKTHNKEKFIKFLTLVLSMLCICILANIRDIQII
-115 SFSFSLYS
+115 SDGGNSLFDPTEYEHGAGGSIGAFFYSGLPIHSPVESQIGGFLKLWLGSLGSVIFSLIFLLFCLSFHFSFAPAQQ
-123 KTSWI
+123 I
-128 QKCRKIGSMM
+128 
-138 ILIISTSTFST
+138 FS
-149 VNFSENFNVQY
+149 
-160 FTSGPGGYLGCFLY
+160 
-174 FGLPFTGSNVTPQG
+174 GLK
-188 VLGVMFGPLGTNL
+188 L
-201 LCSILGIIAFAIHFS
+201 L
-216 LSFTK
+216 K
-221 LNKFTGIYTALRNS
+221 K
-235 KLSFFSNKRTKQEEN
+235 
-250 PLPKTPPQVSLLSRF
+250 LPKLRLPTQNQEVVDEDASNEATIVKNTNTSSAPS
-265 LKVITRWNA
+265 KKWNFPWQKKE
-274 NSDDDLLFSDVS
+274 NDEDLLFGDVS
-286 KNRANT
+286 KNVVDKST
-292 DVFSAVQLSQNSKVL
+292 TTSKT
-307 KNNQI
+307 KSTSRTNKPPPPI
-312 ETEDDKPEIADHTSQ
+312 ENVDKSNDKKDEEIAVKISEAKESGD
-327 VLDVWDDNIDSN
+327 LAIDP
-339 IVDDSQEKVFS
+339 VVEDSVSES
-350 LINEKDNDHVEMDG
+350 SGGMEG
-364 FKVVRAAKTEKAGDL
+364 FKVVRAAKTEKASDL
-379 FPERKGDYHFPTLDL
+379 FPERKGDYHFPPMEL
-394 LMDPPEEVGNADD
+394 LMEPPEEESIGDE
-407 DHMEKA
+407 DHILKA
-413 RNLKE
+413 KRLQDTLKE
-418 TLSQFKVDI
+418 FKI
-427 ELGEVHTGP
+427 EVEMGEVHTGP
-436 VITRYDVHPAAGVR
+436 VITRYDLHPAAGVR

-461 AMALRADS
+461 AMALKADS

-486 PNSDPAAVCLKEILQ
+486 PNATPMPVCMKEILQ
-501 SKAWADSGAE
+501 SKAWHEAGAE

-518 EASGKALVADL
+518 EASGRPLVADL

-557 YYSSPE
+557 YHSSPE

-576 MKIYNDLP
+576 MKVYNDLP

-589 VVTEP
+589 VVTDP

-612 QIFSKVG
+612 QIFSKIG

-632 DKEEKEKAQLLDAE
+632 DKAEKEKAQLLDAE
-646 MTAEERAA
+646 MTPEERAA
-654 LSNIQVPRDDD
+654 LNTIEVPRDDD

-773 TFVRAQGAFVSDDE
+773 TFARAQGAFVSDDE

-792 DYLKINGPPEII
+792 DYLKINGPPQII
-804 EEVREQIESAGDED
+804 EEVREQIESAGED
-818 VLGQGGDDS
+818 DILGGSDDS
-827 DEDPMVRKAI
+827 DDDPMTRKAI
-837 EVIRTTKRASTS
+837 EIIRSTKRASTS

-867 DLEDRGLIG
+867 DLEDRGLVG

>member
-1 MVNVVLNGGNIRCK
+1 M
-15 SIKIMAK
+15 
-22 NNTIKSNKKQSD
+22 
-34 SKKRN
+34 SKTDLKLDTVSAERSRVSAA
-39 YKFSFLTAFI
+39 FAFI
-49 FLLSISLILSLFSFE
+49 V
-64 PSALHAVGSIDTVP
+64 SA
-78 QSGEAVIPLLG
+78 
-89 KFGNYLAYYTI
+89 FCFI
-100 ALFGTAAWLL
+100 ALFDYNPESFHLSPQASDSPVLGKAGVFTARTLMGWFGISSWLVPWL
-110 PFVLI
+110 FFNLSLCFYRKTNRKVKLVQNISVLLCIISVSVLANVRDYASLI
-115 SFSFSLYS
+115 SEQESIFNPNIYEHGAGGSIGASLYS
-123 KTSWI
+123 
-128 QKCRKIGSMM
+128 
-138 ILIISTSTFST
+138 
-149 VNFSENFNVQY
+149 
-160 FTSGPGGYLGCFLY
+160 
-174 FGLPFTGSNVTPQG
+174 GLPFIETIEPAFKYPGILRIWMGNVGTTLLSLVIFFIGGYYHLRSYFNLDDSFDLFGSK
-188 VLGVMFGPLGTNL
+188 
-201 LCSILGIIAFAIHFS
+201 
-216 LSFTK
+216 FTK
-221 LNKFTGIYTALRNS
+221 LFKKKINRSSPRVSEEEKEIKLEEPES
-235 KLSFFSNKRTKQEEN
+235 KKTDTTKTKKWSFDWFASKD
-250 PLPKTPPQVSLLSRF
+250 
-265 LKVITRWNA
+265 
-274 NSDDDLLFSDVS
+274 DDDLLFGDVS
-286 KNRANT
+286 LSNQSTSTRLEEPEANVAIPAKSKKPSKDKIEKPNLDIT
-292 DVFSAVQLSQNSKVL
+292 KPLVSNDLSEVKKDESPEEL
-307 KNNQI
+307 KAKKDI
-312 ETEDDKPEIADHTSQ
+312 DDHKPDETSVAE
-327 VLDVWDDNIDSN
+327 
-339 IVDDSQEKVFS
+339 
-350 LINEKDNDHVEMDG
+350 VEMDG
-364 FKVVRAAKTEKAGDL
+364 FKVVRAAKTEKASDL

-394 LMDPPEEVGNADD
+394 LMEPPEEQANEDE
-407 DHMEKA
+407 DHMIKA

-418 TLSQFKVDI
+418 TLSQFKIEI

-461 AMALRADS
+461 AMALKADS

-486 PNSDPAAVCLKEILQ
+486 PNKIPAAVCLKEILQ
-501 SKAWADSGAE
+501 SRAWADAGAE

-557 YYSSPE
+557 YHSSPE

-576 MKIYNDLP
+576 MKVYNDLP

-603 LLIEMERRY
+603 LLVEMERRY

-654 LSNIQVPRDDD
+654 LSSIQVPRDDD

-766 FIPPGSS
+766 FTPPGSS

-792 DYLKINGPPEII
+792 DYLKINGPPQII
-804 EEVREQIESAGDED
+804 EEVRDQIESAGEDD
-818 VLGQGGDDS
+818 VLGGGDSDS
-827 DEDPMVRKAI
+827 DEDPMVKKAI

-876 PDVPGQGREIL
+876 PDIPGQGREIL

>member
-1 MVNVVLNGGNIRCK
+1 M
-15 SIKIMAK
+15 
-22 NNTIKSNKKQSD
+22 
-34 SKKRN
+34 
-39 YKFSFLTAFI
+39 
-49 FLLSISLILSLFSFE
+49 
-64 PSALHAVGSIDTVP
+64 
-78 QSGEAVIPLLG
+78 
-89 KFGNYLAYYTI
+89 
-100 ALFGTAAWLL
+100 LFG
-110 PFVLI
+110 
-115 SFSFSLYS
+115 
-123 KTSWI
+123 
-128 QKCRKIGSMM
+128 
-138 ILIISTSTFST
+138 
-149 VNFSENFNVQY
+149 
-160 FTSGPGGYLGCFLY
+160 
-174 FGLPFTGSNVTPQG
+174 
-188 VLGVMFGPLGTNL
+188 
-201 LCSILGIIAFAIHFS
+201 
-216 LSFTK
+216 
-221 LNKFTGIYTALRNS
+221 
-235 KLSFFSNKRTKQEEN
+235 
-250 PLPKTPPQVSLLSRF
+250 
-265 LKVITRWNA
+265 
-274 NSDDDLLFSDVS
+274 DVS
-286 KNRANT
+286 KNVAEKPIKT
-292 DVFSAVQLSQNSKVL
+292 SKTISNSS
-307 KNNQI
+307 N
-312 ETEDDKPEIADHTSQ
+312 DKPTTP
-327 VLDVWDDNIDSN
+327 VKTV
-339 IVDDSQEKVFS
+339 VKKDDSDTEEKSEDKESKDLITDS
-350 LINEKDNDHVEMDG
+350 LVQNPVDEPSGSMEG
-364 FKVVRAAKTEKAGDL
+364 FKVVRAAKTEKASDL
-379 FPERKGDYHFPTLDL
+379 FPERKGDYHFPPMEL
-394 LMDPPEEVGNADD
+394 LMEPPEEETIGDE
-407 DHMEKA
+407 DHILKA
-413 RNLKE
+413 KRLQDTLKE
-418 TLSQFKVDI
+418 FKI
-427 ELGEVHTGP
+427 EVEMGEVHTGP
-436 VITRYDVHPAAGVR
+436 VITRYDLHPAAGVR

-461 AMALRADS
+461 AMALKADS

-486 PNSDPAAVCLKEILQ
+486 PNATPMPVCMKEILQ
-501 SKAWADSGAE
+501 SKAWHEAGAE

-518 EASGKALVADL
+518 EASGRPLVADL

-557 YYSSPE
+557 YHSSPE

-576 MKIYNDLP
+576 MKVYNDLP

-589 VVTEP
+589 VVTDP

-612 QIFSKVG
+612 QIFSKIG

-632 DKEEKEKAQLLDAE
+632 DKAEKEKAQLLDAE
-646 MTAEERAA
+646 MTPEERAA
-654 LSNIQVPRDDD
+654 LNTIEVPRDDD

-773 TFVRAQGAFVSDDE
+773 TFARAQGAFVSDDE

-792 DYLKINGPPEII
+792 DYLKINGPPQII
-804 EEVREQIESAGDED
+804 EEVREQIESAGEDD
-818 VLGQGGDDS
+818 VLGAGDDS
-827 DEDPMVRKAI
+827 DDDPMTRKAI
-837 EVIRTTKRASTS
+837 EIIRSTKRASTS

-867 DLEDRGLIG
+867 DLEDRGLVG
-876 PDVPGQGREIL
+876 PDVAGQGREIL

>member
-1 MVNVVLNGGNIRCK
+1 ETQTKEPKEKNVPDEVEV
-15 SIKIMAK
+15 
-22 NNTIKSNKKQSD
+22 SNKED
-34 SKKRN
+34 KK
-39 YKFSFLTAFI
+39 K
-49 FLLSISLILSLFSFE
+49 
-64 PSALHAVGSIDTVP
+64 
-78 QSGEAVIPLLG
+78 
-89 KFGNYLAYYTI
+89 K
-100 ALFGTAAWLL
+100 WKL
-110 PFVLI
+110 P
-115 SFSFSLYS
+115 
-123 KTSWI
+123 W
-128 QKCRKIGSMM
+128 
-138 ILIISTSTFST
+138 
-149 VNFSENFNVQY
+149 
-160 FTSGPGGYLGCFLY
+160 
-174 FGLPFTGSNVTPQG
+174 
-188 VLGVMFGPLGTNL
+188 
-201 LCSILGIIAFAIHFS
+201 
-216 LSFTK
+216 
-221 LNKFTGIYTALRNS
+221 
-235 KLSFFSNKRTKQEEN
+235 
-250 PLPKTPPQVSLLSRF
+250 
-265 LKVITRWNA
+265 
-274 NSDDDLLFSDVS
+274 NSDDGEDDLLFGDVS
-286 KNRANT
+286 KENSGEKSPVKVKAVNT
-292 DVFSAVQLSQNSKVL
+292 DSVRSGPDEKKSK
-307 KNNQI
+307 KI
-312 ETEDDKPEIADHTSQ
+312 EPTTSEEFEVKKPI
-327 VLDVWDDNIDSN
+327 DVPIEKIEP
-339 IVDDSQEKVFS
+339 IVDATAQDSDSET
-350 LINEKDNDHVEMDG
+350 NEGMEG

-379 FPERKGDYHFPTLDL
+379 FPERKGDYHFPPMEL
-394 LMDPPEEVGNADD
+394 LMEPPEEEAIGDD
-407 DHMEKA
+407 DHILKA
-413 RNLKE
+413 KRLQD
-418 TLSQFKVDI
+418 TLREFKI
-427 ELGEVHTGP
+427 EVEMGEVHTGP
-436 VITRYDVHPAAGVR
+436 VITRYDLHPAAGVR

-461 AMALRADS
+461 AMALKAES

-486 PNSDPAAVCLKEILQ
+486 PNATPMPVCMKEILQ
-501 SKAWADSGAE
+501 SKAWHEAGAE

-518 EASGKALVADL
+518 EASGRPLVADL

-557 YYSSPE
+557 YHSSPE

-576 MKIYNDLP
+576 MKVYNDLP

-612 QIFSKVG
+612 QIFSKIG

-632 DKEEKEKAQLLDAE
+632 DKAEKEKAQLLDAL
-646 MTAEERAA
+646 MTPEERAA
-654 LSNIQVPRDDD
+654 LSSIEVPRDDD

-739 RVASYRDSQTILD
+739 RVASYRDSMTILD

-773 TFVRAQGAFVSDDE
+773 TFARAQGAFVSDDE

-792 DYLKINGPPEII
+792 DFLKINGPPQII
-804 EEVREQIESAGDED
+804 EEVRDQIDSAGEED
-818 VLGQGGDDS
+818 VLGGSDDS
-827 DEDPMVRKAI
+827 DDDPMTKKAI
-837 EVIRTTKRASTS
+837 EIIRSTKRASTS

-867 DLEDRGLIG
+867 DLEDRGLVG
-876 PDVPGQGREIL
+876 PDVAGQGREIL

>member
-1 MVNVVLNGGNIRCK
+1 MTKAMTEKRLTIQKASPEKQVL
-15 SIKIMAK
+15 
-22 NNTIKSNKKQSD
+22 QSFV
-34 SKKRN
+34 
-39 YKFSFLTAFI
+39 YGIVAILI
-49 FLLSISLILSLFSFE
+49 FTSLCDYNPASYHSS
-64 PSALHAVGSIDTVP
+64 PK
-78 QSGEAVIPLLG
+78 GETSPLLG
-89 KFGNYLAYYTI
+89 QFGVYLARYI
-100 ALFGTAAWLL
+100 LSVFGISAWLL
-110 PFVLI
+110 PWVFGVLSYLSYHKTHNKEKFI
-115 SFSFSLYS
+115 KFLTLIFSMLCICILANIRDIQVLADGGNSLFDPTEYEHGAGGSIGAIFYSGLPIHSPSDSQFGGFLKLWLGSLGSVIFSSISLLFCLSFHFSFAPVQQIFSRLKLFKSFSKASLPTLDQEALDVDES
-123 KTSWI
+123 IEEKIIKNTNSSSPPVKKWNFPW
-128 QKCRKIGSMM
+128 QRK
-138 ILIISTSTFST
+138 
-149 VNFSENFNVQY
+149 END
-160 FTSGPGGYLGCFLY
+160 
-174 FGLPFTGSNVTPQG
+174 
-188 VLGVMFGPLGTNL
+188 
-201 LCSILGIIAFAIHFS
+201 
-216 LSFTK
+216 
-221 LNKFTGIYTALRNS
+221 
-235 KLSFFSNKRTKQEEN
+235 E
-250 PLPKTPPQVSLLSRF
+250 
-265 LKVITRWNA
+265 
-274 NSDDDLLFSDVS
+274 DLLFGDVS
-286 KNRANT
+286 KN
-292 DVFSAVQLSQNSKVL
+292 V
-307 KNNQI
+307 
-312 ETEDDKPEIADHTSQ
+312 EDKPIKTSKTKSNSSNDKTITP
-327 VLDVWDDNIDSN
+327 VENVVKTVIENDSN
-339 IVDDSQEKVFS
+339 DTEEKS
-350 LINEKDNDHVEMDG
+350 ENKESKDLITDPLVQDPVVEPSGGMEG
-364 FKVVRAAKTEKAGDL
+364 FKVVRAAKTEKASDL
-379 FPERKGDYHFPTLDL
+379 FPERKGDYHFPPMEL
-394 LMDPPEEVGNADD
+394 LMEPPEEESIGDE
-407 DHMEKA
+407 DHILKA
-413 RNLKE
+413 KRLQDTLKE
-418 TLSQFKVDI
+418 FKI
-427 ELGEVHTGP
+427 EVEMGEVHTGP
-436 VITRYDVHPAAGVR
+436 VITRYDLHPAAGVR

-461 AMALRADS
+461 AMALKADS

-486 PNSDPAAVCLKEILQ
+486 PNATPMPVCMKEILQ
-501 SKAWADSGAE
+501 SKAWHEAGAE

-518 EASGKALVADL
+518 EASGRPLVADL

-557 YYSSPE
+557 YHSSPE

-576 MKIYNDLP
+576 MKVYNDLP

-589 VVTEP
+589 VVTDP

-612 QIFSKVG
+612 QIFSKIG

-632 DKEEKEKAQLLDAE
+632 DKAEKEKAQLLDAE
-646 MTAEERAA
+646 MTPEERAA
-654 LSNIQVPRDDD
+654 LNTIEVPRDDD

-773 TFVRAQGAFVSDDE
+773 TFARAQGAFVSDDE

-792 DYLKINGPPEII
+792 DYLKINGPPQII
-804 EEVREQIESAGDED
+804 EEVREQIESAGEDD
-818 VLGQGGDDS
+818 VLGGGDDS
-827 DEDPMVRKAI
+827 DDDPMTRKAI
-837 EVIRTTKRASTS
+837 EIIRSTKRASTS

-867 DLEDRGLIG
+867 DLEDRGLVG
-876 PDVPGQGREIL
+876 PDVAGQGREIL

>member
-1 MVNVVLNGGNIRCK
+1 MSKTDLKLNAATPERSIVLAIFLAVVAVFSLIALVDYDPQFVHQ
-15 SIKIMAK
+15 SPQI
-22 NNTIKSNKKQSD
+22 SD
-34 SKKRN
+34 S
-39 YKFSFLTAFI
+39 
-49 FLLSISLILSLFSFE
+49 
-64 PSALHAVGSIDTVP
+64 PV
-78 QSGEAVIPLLG
+78 LG
-89 KFGNYLAYYTI
+89 KTGVFIGRCFNGWFGLSS
-100 ALFGTAAWLL
+100 WLL
-110 PFVLI
+110 PWFFLNLSIASFKQTTSSVKLTQFLSTLSCILFVSILGNVTDH
-115 SFSFSLYS
+115 SNLTSNNDSAFENDFYEHGAGGAFGAFLYS
-123 KTSWI
+123 GMPFVESVNN
-128 QKCRKIGSMM
+128 
-138 ILIISTSTFST
+138 TF
-149 VNFSENFNVQY
+149 EN
-160 FTSGPGGYLGCFLY
+160 SGPLKTWLGSVGTIL
-174 FGLPFTGSNVTPQG
+174 LSLT
-188 VLGVMFGPLGTNL
+188 GVMFGLFYHIRWYFKLSNPL
-201 LCSILGIIAFAIHFS
+201 I
-216 LSFTK
+216 K
-221 LNKFTGIYTALRNS
+221 LNEVVASLKSMKKSRKEDLLKEDAKENKLEKSKSDRNKSKTWGFGFLNS
-235 KLSFFSNKRTKQEEN
+235 KDKE
-250 PLPKTPPQVSLLSRF
+250 
-265 LKVITRWNA
+265 
-274 NSDDDLLFSDVS
+274 DLLFEDVS
-286 KNRANT
+286 LQKSDPPLKYLPANEPVTPARRANKKNKFEDQEDSLNPINKKT
-292 DVFSAVQLSQNSKVL
+292 FPPNIPDVPQEESIAIPDTLSSEENA
-307 KNNQI
+307 
-312 ETEDDKPEIADHTSQ
+312 PEQ
-327 VLDVWDDNIDSN
+327 P
-339 IVDDSQEKVFS
+339 E
-350 LINEKDNDHVEMDG
+350 VEMDG
-364 FKVVRAAKTEKAGDL
+364 FKVVRAAKPEKAGDL
-379 FPERKGDYHFPTLDL
+379 FPERKGDYQFPTLEL
-394 LMDPPEEVGNADD
+394 LMEPPEEEANEDE
-407 DHMEKA
+407 DHMIKA

-418 TLSQFKVDI
+418 TLAQFKVEI

-461 AMALRADS
+461 AMALKADS

-486 PNSDPAAVCLKEILQ
+486 PNQKPAPVCLKEILQ
-501 SKAWADSGAE
+501 SKAWADAGAE

-557 YYSSPE
+557 YHSSPE

-576 MKIYNDLP
+576 MKVYNDLP

-603 LLIEMERRY
+603 LLVEMERRY

-632 DKEEKEKAQLLDAE
+632 DKEEKEKAQLLDAQ

-654 LSNIQVPRDDD
+654 LSSIEVPRDDD
-665 ALEIPENKLPYIVC
+665 VLEIPENKLPYIVC

-757 ALIGKGDML
+757 TLIGKGDML

-773 TFVRAQGAFVSDDE
+773 TFLRAQGAFVSDEE

-792 DYLKINGPPEII
+792 DYLKINGPPQII
-804 EEVREQIESAGDED
+804 EEVREQIESAGEDD
-818 VLGQGGDDS
+818 VLGSGDDS
-827 DEDPMVRKAI
+827 DEDPMIRKAI
-837 EVIRTTKRASTS
+837 EVIRSTKRASTS

>member
-1 MVNVVLNGGNIRCK
+1 LSGALALLVFIAIINYDPSSFHVYPP
-15 SIKIMAK
+15 
-22 NNTIKSNKKQSD
+22 TD
-34 SKKRN
+34 S
-39 YKFSFLTAFI
+39 T
-49 FLLSISLILSLFSFE
+49 
-64 PSALHAVGSIDTVP
+64 
-78 QSGEAVIPLLG
+78 PLLG
-89 KFGNYLAYYTI
+89 QLGIFI
-100 ALFGTAAWLL
+100 ARHLIGLFGLSAWILPWLL
-110 PFVLI
+110 GTI
-115 SFSFSLYS
+115 SYLSFK
-123 KTSWI
+123 KTSTRLKFI
-128 QKCRKIGSMM
+128 KLITIFTSLICVSILANIRDSQFRIESNESLFDSNRFEHGAGGSVGAFFYSGLP
-138 ILIISTSTFST
+138 IDSLDEERSGGFFKLWFGSLGTTIISI
-149 VNFSENFNVQY
+149 V
-160 FTSGPGGYLGCFLY
+160 
-174 FGLPFTGSNVTPQG
+174 
-188 VLGVMFGPLGTNL
+188 VLLV
-201 LCSILGIIAFAIHFS
+201 C
-216 LSFTK
+216 LSFHFKSVGLFNFISKFKISNRFGKK
-221 LNKFTGIYTALRNS
+221 LQTEDLSSSSDSLKDRGLLKNWLL
-235 KLSFFSNKRTKQEEN
+235 KLSEKKPS
-250 PLPKTPPQVSLLSRF
+250 
-265 LKVITRWNA
+265 
-274 NSDDDLLFSDVS
+274 DDLLFGDVS
-286 KNRANT
+286 KISSTGVSSSGINPKEN
-292 DVFSAVQLSQNSKVL
+292 NL
-307 KNNQI
+307 KNQPNTIKETKTEVINTKHSEPTQI
-312 ETEDDKPEIADHTSQ
+312 EEPEEGEVSGPIEEP
-327 VLDVWDDNIDSN
+327 
-339 IVDDSQEKVFS
+339 VDIEVPESSPIGME
-350 LINEKDNDHVEMDG
+350 G
-364 FKVVRAAKTEKAGDL
+364 FKVVRAAKTEKASDL
-379 FPERKGDYHFPTLDL
+379 FPERKGDYHFPSMEL
-394 LMDPPEEVGNADD
+394 LMDPPEEEAVGDE
-407 DHMEKA
+407 DHILKA
-413 RNLKE
+413 KRLQDTLKE
-418 TLSQFKVDI
+418 FKI
-427 ELGEVHTGP
+427 EVEMGEVHTGP
-436 VITRYDVHPAAGVR
+436 VITRYDLHPAAGVR

-461 AMALRADS
+461 AMALRAES

-486 PNSDPAAVCLKEILQ
+486 PNATPMPVCMKEILQ
-501 SKAWADSGAE
+501 SKAWHEAGAE

-518 EASGKALVADL
+518 EASGRPLVADL

-557 YYSSPE
+557 YHSSPE

-576 MKIYNDLP
+576 MKVYNDLP

-612 QIFSKVG
+612 QIFSKIG

-632 DKEEKEKAQLLDAE
+632 DKAEKEKAQLLDAD
-646 MTAEERAA
+646 MTPEERAA
-654 LSNIQVPRDDD
+654 LTSVQVPRDDD

-773 TFVRAQGAFVSDDE
+773 TFTRAQGAFVSDEE

-792 DYLKINGPPEII
+792 EFLKINGPPQII
-804 EEVREQIESAGDED
+804 EEVRDQIESAGEDD
-818 VLGQGGDDS
+818 VLGGSEDS
-827 DEDPMVRKAI
+827 DDDPMTRKAI
-837 EVIRTTKRASTS
+837 EVIRSTKRASTS

-867 DLEDRGLIG
+867 DLEDRGLVG
-876 PDVPGQGREIL
+876 PDVAGQGREIL

>member
-1 MVNVVLNGGNIRCK
+1 
-15 SIKIMAK
+15 MAK
-22 NNTIKSNKKQSD
+22 AMTEKKLTIQKASPEKQVILSYIYAIISVIAFTSLFDYNPESYHSVPGSENTLLLGQFGVIVA
-34 SKKRN
+34 R
-39 YKFSFLTAFI
+39 YI
-49 FLLSISLILSLFSFE
+49 LSI
-64 PSALHAVGSIDTVP
+64 
-78 QSGEAVIPLLG
+78 
-89 KFGNYLAYYTI
+89 FGI
-100 ALFGTAAWLL
+100 SAWLL
-110 PFVLI
+110 PLIFVVLSFLSHNKTHNKEKLI
-115 SFSFSLYS
+115 KFSTLVFSMLCICILANIRDIQVRENGSVSLFDPTKYEHGAGGSVGAFFYSGLPIHSSSETQVGGFLKLWLGSLGSIFFSVISLLFCLSFHFSFAP
-123 KTSWI
+123 I
-128 QKCRKIGSMM
+128 QR
-138 ILIISTSTFST
+138 ISTRIKLFQFLHDKLVSNQIFEDKVDAITSEEKIHNEIIPT
-149 VNFSENFNVQY
+149 KRKWNFPWQNHDDAED
-160 FTSGPGGYLGCFLY
+160 PL
-174 FGLPFTGSNVTPQG
+174 FG
-188 VLGVMFGPLGTNL
+188 
-201 LCSILGIIAFAIHFS
+201 
-216 LSFTK
+216 
-221 LNKFTGIYTALRNS
+221 
-235 KLSFFSNKRTKQEEN
+235 
-250 PLPKTPPQVSLLSRF
+250 
-265 LKVITRWNA
+265 
-274 NSDDDLLFSDVS
+274 DVS
-286 KNRANT
+286 KNITNIDATPKDNIT
-292 DVFSAVQLSQNSKVL
+292 STAEVTTKKSPAVVENVK
-307 KNNQI
+307 K
-312 ETEDDKPEIADHTSQ
+312 DKDIPEEISSES
-327 VLDVWDDNIDSN
+327 NIDSKESN
-339 IVDDSQEKVFS
+339 DIANVS
-350 LINEKDNDHVEMDG
+350 LIKSPEIEPSVGMEG
-364 FKVVRAAKTEKAGDL
+364 FKVVRAAKTEKAVDL
-379 FPERKGDYHFPTLDL
+379 FPERKGDYHFPPMEL
-394 LMDPPEEVGNADD
+394 LMEPPEEEAIGDE
-407 DHMEKA
+407 DHILKA
-413 RNLKE
+413 KRLQDTLKE
-418 TLSQFKVDI
+418 FKI
-427 ELGEVHTGP
+427 EVEMGEVHTGP
-436 VITRYDVHPAAGVR
+436 VITRYDMHPAAGVR

-461 AMALRADS
+461 AMALKADS

-486 PNSDPAAVCLKEILQ
+486 PNATPMPVCMKEILQ
-501 SKAWADSGAE
+501 SKAWHEAGAE

-518 EASGKALVADL
+518 EASGRPLVADL

-557 YYSSPE
+557 YHSSPE

-576 MKIYNDLP
+576 MKVYNDLP

-589 VVTEP
+589 VVTDP

-612 QIFSKVG
+612 QIFSKIG

-632 DKEEKEKAQLLDAE
+632 DKVEREKAQLLDAE
-646 MTAEERAA
+646 MTPEERAA
-654 LSNIQVPRDDD
+654 LNTIEVPRDDD

-773 TFVRAQGAFVSDDE
+773 TFARAQGAFVSDDE

-792 DYLKINGPPEII
+792 DFLKINGPPQII
-804 EEVREQIESAGDED
+804 EEVREQIESAGEDD
-818 VLGQGGDDS
+818 VLGGNDDS
-827 DEDPMVRKAI
+827 DDDPMTRKAI
-837 EVIRTTKRASTS
+837 EVIRSTKRASTS

-867 DLEDRGLIG
+867 DLEDRGLVG
-876 PDVPGQGREIL
+876 PDVAGQGREIL